1 MGASL
6 TSPNGEPSDIEEEDC
21 LGQGALDLDGLCA
34 TCGEAGKAKDKS
46 PPGQRFLEESLFS
59 PKGDLQKNFEEAPL
73 VSPSPDQPLG
83 VLKFV
88 SSTALSSLSKE
99 SSVCPRKT
107 ALEDSTLLKLEKW
120 DNWCELL
127 V

>member
-1 MGASL
+1 MGAPL

-21 LGQGALDLDGLCA
+21 LGQGALDLDDLYA

-46 PPGQRFLEESLFS
+46 PPGQRFLEESMFS
-59 PKGDLQKNFEEAPL
+59 PRGDLQKNLEEAPL
-73 VSPSPDQPLG
+73 VSPSPAQPLRD
-83 VLKFV
+83 LKFV
-88 SSTALSSLSKE
+88 SSTAPPSPSKE